1 MPAVLRADR
10 HLHQL
15 RPIRR
20 LSEQVVTMRVF
31 VTGATG
37 AIGRYAVPTL
47 VAAGHQVSALAR
59 TDTKAEQLRQQG
71 ATPITVSLF
80 DRDGLTTEFIGHD
93 AVVNLASAL
102 PPTHR
107 ALFSSA
113 WEPCQHVR
121 TQGSAAVVDA
131 AIQAGVSRVIQ
142 ESVVMLY
149 ADRGADW
156 ITERHPVDHFPIAR
170 GNQAAEANAHRFGA
184 TGADAVILR
193 FGLFY
198 GRGAEHS
205 EQIMAMALRH
215 IGFQAG
221 SPDSYVSSI
230 QLGDAARA
238 VAAALDAP
246 AGTYNVVD
254 DHPVTAHDNTVAM
267 ADAVQTTPW
276 IRAPGRLALLLRQR
290 TTSLTRSLRVSNA
303 LLRNSTPWVPQYPS
317 VREGYRAMAD
327 N

>member
-1 MPAVLRADR
+1 
-10 HLHQL
+10 
-15 RPIRR
+15 
-20 LSEQVVTMRVF
+20 MRVF

-37 AIGRYAVPTL
+37 AIGKYAVPTL
-47 VAAGHQVSALAR
+47 VAAGHQVTALAR

-71 ATPITVSLF
+71 ATPTLVSLF
-80 DRDGLTTEFIGHD
+80 DRDGLTTEFKGHD

-121 TQGSAAVVDA
+121 TEGSAAVVDA

-142 ESVVMLY
+142 ESVVMVY

-156 ITERHPVDHFPIAR
+156 ITEDSSVDHFPIAR
-170 GNQAAEANAHRFGA
+170 GNHAAEANAHRFGA

-205 EQIMAMALRH
+205 EQIMAMALHH

-221 SPDSYVSSI
+221 RPNSYVSSI
-230 QLGDAARA
+230 HLGDAASA
-238 VAAALDAP
+238 VAAALDTP

-254 DHPVTAHDNTVAM
+254 DRPVTAHDNTVAM
-267 ADAVQTTPW
+267 AEAVHTAPW
-276 IRAPGRLALLLRQR
+276 TRVPGRLALLLGQR

-303 LLRNSTPWVPQYPS
+303 RLRNSTPWAPQHPS
-317 VREGYRAMAD
+317 VREGYRAMATD
-327 N
+327 PPSPPPPMTPC